1 MPHFGVWEFVRPSE
15 ASQKVRRSPN
25 AGSHSHR
32 DTTMHSE
39 GGYHAFIGSYY
50 ATKNVLRPTMLSE
63 GPTTVSKGPAMLSLS
78 EGPTMPSVYCLGYYR
93 STMLSERP
101 TILAC
106 SQGVLPCAQRT
117 LYLAARSQMQRDHTI
132 QLLTFSECLTMCSKP
147 FHELRGSLPCTQSIA
162 AMLSDGT
169 AMSQKVLHALIGS
182 YRALKGF
189 HHAIRGPYHA
199 FRWPTI
205 PF

>member
-117 LYLAARSQMQRDHTI
+117 LPRSQMQRDDHTM
-132 QLLTFSECLTMCSKP
+132 LTLNILTECLTMCSKDA
-147 FHELRGSLPCTQSIA
+147 LRGSLPCSQTALPCLRKSY
-162 AMLSDGT
+162 MLS
-169 AMSQKVLHALIGS
+169 
-182 YRALKGF
+182 
-189 HHAIRGPYHA
+189 
-199 FRWPTI
+199 
-205 PF
+205 